1 MGFGQDF
8 FQGRPGQNKQLSN
21 LTPQQQQMWQQIM
34 PMIQGGINN
43 SFDFNKIAEGAQN
56 RFQQNTMPSI
66 ADRFGSM
73 DAQRSSGYGQATAN
87 AQRDLQLDLAGQQQK
102 FGLESQR
109 NWADILGLA
118 SQPQFEN
125 VYEEGRPAGIMSL
138 IEQGLPLALHAGA
151 AFATGGQ
158 SIPFSAAMYGAGGG
172 QDFSG
177 LMEWFKPKSNQPQQP
192 QQPTGGAPTT
202 TQGQMV
208 RRGGYAGGV
217 GRG

>member
-1 MGFGQDF
+1 MGFAQDF
-8 FQGRPGQNKQLSN
+8 FQGRQGQWKSN
-21 LTPQQQQMWQQIM
+21 STMTPEQQQLWAQIM

-43 SFDFNKIAEGAQN
+43 SFDFNQIAQGAQN

-66 ADRFGSM
+66 ADRFGAM

-118 SQPQFEN
+118 SQPQFQSI
-125 VYEEGRPAGIMSL
+125 YEEGRPAGINSI

-177 LMEWFKPKSNQPQQP
+177 LMDWFKPKPKQ

-202 TQGQMV
+202 TQGQSV
-208 RRGGYAGGV
+208 KRGIHAA
-217 GRG
+217 GRGIGRG